1 MWQDLR
7 SLFGLGR
14 VNDRHPRAQCVRPRP
29 QAPLRQTFD
38 SDAIQRLYESD
49 DYPMQRLAP
58 D

>member
-7 SLFGLGR
+7 SLSASGASTTGI
-14 VNDRHPRAQCVRPRP
+14 HAPSAPTP